1 MGTVPSRFLLPAWLT
16 VPALSLRLHLRGM
29 FLRPVEQMP
38 GQPTGTVSYFYFIF
52 LNLAGSKLK
61 SLARKELEVFGVN
74 VEMLKP
80 ICQK

>member
-1 MGTVPSRFLLPAWLT
+1 
-16 VPALSLRLHLRGM
+16 M